1 MGEAVQGV
9 MGTIGWD
16 VVWKPALHFV
26 SSGLLGLLVY
36 WLTST
41 ILMRCYCGYLILGSR
56 RVGFSIHSFSLSLA
70 VSSSILL
77 HILVDFTSVGF

>member
-1 MGEAVQGV
+1 MLEAVNEV
-9 MGTIGWD
+9 MGTIGWE
-16 VVWKPALHFV
+16 VLWKPALHFV

-41 ILMRCYCGYLILGSR
+41 ILTRCYCGYLSLGSR

-70 VSSSILL
+70 VSSSVLL
-77 HILVDFTSVGF
+77 HMLVDFTSVGF